1 VAVRGTRLAATVWLS
16 AAVSLQAGAIAWAD
30 PSAPQDDG
38 RAAFERG
45 LAADLGQGQ
54 PADPVLAIH
63 YYRISAEQGDPDAEL
78 NLAVMT
84 DSGVG
89 TRADPAAA
97 MVWYGRAAAHGI
109 GRAAFDL
116 GQLYADGIGVP
127 RNHALA
133 AAWFGRAASQGI
145 VVAAERQRMMLR
157 SRDEDA
163 PDLAAPR
170 PLAPVADVTLNRPE
184 VEFVWQP
191 MGATPRE
198 DYWVQVVPLDEP
210 GRTVVYE
217 KTDVSSLL
225 VGLPASGRYAWRVF
239 AADAPLG
246 QYQASGWSA
255 FSVVRHDE
263 CCLAALTNR

>member
-1 VAVRGTRLAATVWLS
+1 MALSRARLA
-16 AAVSLQAGAIAWAD
+16 AAVSLSAAACLLAGAVRAD
-30 PSAPQDDG
+30 PAAPQDDG

-89 TRADPAAA
+89 TRADPAEAA
-97 MVWYGRAAAHGI
+97 LWYGRAAAHDV

-116 GQLYADGIGVP
+116 GQLYGDGIGVP
-127 RNHALA
+127 RNRTLA
-133 AAWFGRAASQGI
+133 AAWFGRAAGEGI

-157 SRDEDA
+157 TGETDTA
-163 PDLAAPR
+163 DLAAPR
-170 PLAPVADVTLNRPE
+170 PLAPAADATLSRPA

-191 MGATPRE
+191 TVATAGE
-198 DYWVQVVPLDEP
+198 LYWVQVVPLDDP
-210 GRTVVYE
+210 GRTIAYE
-217 KTDVSSLL
+217 KTDVSSML
-225 VGLPASGRYAWRVF
+225 VNLPVSGRYAWRVF

-255 FSVVRHDE
+255 FAIDRHEE